1 MARRIFWRDKESRV
15 DNSAGLP
22 IPSANVTAWTRR
34 TGGTQITDLRAVD
47 DDGVVGAPIA
57 SGVLVTDASGYLP
70 SFAGPN
76 DGTSQLWLDAGGAAG
91 RVMVTAELPN
101 NAGDNTTL
109 LAGDGSQVPA
119 STFAGAAHAHALAD
133 LPAGGVFHRL
143 CAAGVW
149 PVRGSTRADL
159 LCIWVKTA
167 TTDPDPA
174 IDSTYMKSGVDILLR
189 RT

>member
-15 DNSAGLP
+15 DNSAGVP
-22 IPSANVTAWTRR
+22 QASANVTAWTRR
-34 TGGTQITDLRAVD
+34 TGGTQITDLVAVD
-47 DDGVVGAPIA
+47 DDGVLGAPFV

-91 RVMVTAELPN
+91 RVMATAELPA
-101 NAGDNTTL
+101 NAGDNTSL
-109 LAGDGSQVPA
+109 LAGDGSQIPA
-119 STFAGAAHAHALAD
+119 ASFAGATHAHAVAD
-133 LPAGGVFHRL
+133 LPAGSVLHKL

-149 PVRGSTRADL
+149 PVRGTTRADL
-159 LCIWVKTA
+159 LVIWVKTA